1 MVKLR
6 GIEDSTLAYEKG
18 NKQVKAI
25 QAQNQS
31 LSLTFKTLFSKQE
44 IAFGDVVRAKVKR
57 VFGSCKIYLDY
68 HKTYIKIEVDK
79 PRTKDLKSD
88 RYEELKN
95 FCELTNIAIHERTSL
110 DEVRSLI
117 FRIEK

>member
-6 GIEDSTLAYEKG
+6 DIEDSTLSYEKG

-25 QAQNQS
+25 QAQNQ
-31 LSLTFKTLFSKQE
+31 SLTFKTLFSKQE
-44 IAFGDVVRAKVKR
+44 IAFGDVVRAKMKH

-68 HKTYIKIEVDK
+68 HKTYIKIKVDK

-95 FCELTNIAIHERTSL
+95 FCELTNIAIRERTSL
-110 DEVRSLI
+110 GEVRSLI